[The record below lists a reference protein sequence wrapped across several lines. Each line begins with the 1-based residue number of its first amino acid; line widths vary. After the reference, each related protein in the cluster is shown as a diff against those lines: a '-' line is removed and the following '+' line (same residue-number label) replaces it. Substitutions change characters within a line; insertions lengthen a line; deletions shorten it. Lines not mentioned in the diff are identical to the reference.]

1 MRRRATKK
9 AISMALA
16 AAMAFSQVQ
25 VFAASSDIKGHW
37 AESAITSWQDKG
49 LITGYTDGTFK
60 PDNSITRAEFASM
73 VNKALGL
80 TEKGDVPF
88 SDVQSGSWYY
98 DAISIAVKAGYCSGY
113 EDGTFKP
120 DATITRA
127 EAAVMI
133 ALAKGLTQN
142 TAAASGFADAAN
154 IPAWAKGYVGAV
166 VSAGYMSG
174 RPDGTFDATNTITRA
189 EAVSSLDRAMGNTAT
204 TDKDVVV
211 TEDDTVI
218 DGQTIE
224 GNLIIDKA
232 VGEGEVYVK
241 NSTVAGNIIVQGGGD
256 DSIYLENVTVKG
268 KVIVEK
274 EDVRVQFEGKTEVT
288 DVEVKAVCEL
298 KSKDFEGTVG
308 TITIAEELGTSEAV
322 KVNVP
327 AEAVVVSAKASVYV
341 NANVDKVTIAS
352 AAKDSKLEVTSSAKV
367 GTVVAD
373 GKVAISGSGKI
384 EKLEANA
391 DGITVSSST
400 KVTETEVA
408 DGVEKPSTGSTG
420 GGGGGSSS
428 GSSSSSDDDN
438 KNKPATATVSKLEDL
453 GGKSLEEFINEK
465 ANAYGLTLT
474 IAKAYADEVLT
485 GTLNYKGTGKL
496 TINVVEDTKTA
507 TLASSNSLKI
517 IAEKATSVSVTGKV
531 ELVKLTFNAPK
542 ANVLASGTF
551 TTGVEVEA
559 ATSATVNAA
568 ETAVTVKCNTT
579 VNGTAKS
586 VTLSDSAK
594 NVTIGATVE
603 TVNSAIADAKVT
615 VTGKVETVAVKAN
628 TTIAGAGTI
637 NKVTTSTGTLTVD
650 ATNVAEVAVS
660 GEATVRVNAD
670 VDKVTVASGAANT
683 TITVGTNAIVSAV
696 NTAAN
701 IKVAGSGA
709 ITAVTSTTTSLVT
722 VTAAEGTTVKVE
734 TVTGS
739 SVTTSGN
746 FGNTPVVKKITRIA
760 IKGADGEEKPYKTA
774 YALDEALDLTG
785 LVLEVAY
792 DGNVPTDEVV
802 VKDNPTVEVTELDS
816 SAEAASKEI
825 TISYAGKTATYN
837 ISVAMT
843 EEQIKA
849 DIIGQIDKNTVITTL
864 TDTKGVTEATAVTE
878 DLPKDNITVAKDT
891 VKPGTIAIE
900 WKSNNDAVKIG
911 EDGKAV
917 TIAQPD
923 GQNAIVTLTATVKYN
938 EKVIATKD
946 YTVTVLAKAELDKI
960 EIKGAEDG
968 IFVGRQATLTA
979 ETKDQRGDNITV
991 GRIKWSI
998 VETEEEKVEGTV
1010 IEDGE
1015 YTAGTGTGTATLKI
1029 AVNETRQ
1036 TITVKVAAYAAAVEE
1051 GEETPL
1057 KEQTYT
1063 VNVKALSNNTGIAS
1077 VKVADAKAELK
1088 GDAYEVTVPYET
1100 VFVTEDA
1107 EALKGFIVVKT
1118 ADENADY
1125 AVAYESSYSSEMVAK
1140 YTVTVTAQDK
1150 TEAKYTVNVSKKAPA
1165 EVSDFEGL
1173 ETAMGNADVDVIKL
1187 TGDVAIIED
1196 FAITKPVISKK
1207 SQKLTV
1213 NADVTLTVSAKV
1225 ESSVEGVAIGDTLSG
1240 LSKVVIEENGT
1251 VNSTSGAGTYVLNGS
1266 TLVKYA
1272 AQNVTL
1278 RGEGPAKDGTTDASG
1293 NYDYATA
1300 YESAGVSLT
1309 PEEGSDVT
1317 LGINEATL
1325 ATFFENQ
1332 NNKLVTSTQNNDAK
1346 LVNNALFQLSQLSG
1360 NLPKNEDGESE
1371 EDQYYYGLFAG
1382 VQFKT
1387 LESAT
1392 KVTVYSGSNRLASGS
1407 GQYEFAVG
1415 SNQNNTYAGNDVLD
1429 GVFTKYLVFAN
1440 AEKKEVYVHPTP
1452 LKYTFVWSDDSGIIG
1467 VTDCTINYE
1476 KQ

>member
-211 TEDDTVI
+211 TEDDAVI

-274 EDVRVQFEGKTEVT
+274 SGVRVQFEGKTEVT

-298 KSKDFEGTVG
+298 KSKDFEGKVG

-428 GSSSSSDDDN
+428 SSGSGSSSN
-438 KNKPATATVSKLEDL
+438 KNKPATATVNKAADL
-453 GGKSLEEFINEK
+453 GGKDLSTFINEK
-465 ANAYGLTLT
+465 ANAYGLTLN

-485 GTLNYKGTGKL
+485 GTLNYTGTGKL

-517 IAEKATSVSVTGKV
+517 IAKKATSVSVTGKV
-531 ELVKLTFNAPK
+531 ELATLTFNAPK

-568 ETAVTVKCNTT
+568 ETAVTVKCDTT

-603 TVNSAIADAKVT
+603 TVKSAIADAKVT
-615 VTGKVETVAVKAN
+615 VTGKVETVAVTAN

-660 GEATVRVNAD
+660 GKATVRVNAD

-696 NTAAN
+696 NTGAN
-701 IKVAGSGA
+701 ITVTGSGA
-709 ITAVTSTTTSLVT
+709 ITAVTSTTTSPVT

-746 FGNTPVVKKITRIA
+746 FGNTPVVKKITKIA
-760 IKGADGEEKPYKTA
+760 IKGATDEEKPYKTA

-785 LVLEVAY
+785 LVLEVTY
-792 DGNVPTDEVV
+792 DGDVPKDEVV
-802 VKDNPTVEVTELDS
+802 VKDNPTVEVAGFDS
-816 SAEAASKEI
+816 RAEAASKEI

-837 ISVAMT
+837 ISVVMT

-849 DIIGQIDKNTVITTL
+849 DIIGQLDKDTVITKL
-864 TDTKGVTEATAVTE
+864 TDTKGVTEATAVTAS
-878 DLPKDNITVAKDT
+878 LPKDNITVDKDT
-891 VKPGTIAIE
+891 EEPGTIAIE
-900 WKSNNDAVKIG
+900 WKSNNEAVKIG

-917 TIAQPD
+917 TITQPD

-968 IFVGRQATLTA
+968 IFVGKQATLTA

-991 GRIKWSI
+991 GRIEWSI
-998 VETEEEKVEGTV
+998 VETEEEKVDGTV
-1010 IEDGE
+1010 IEDGK
-1015 YTAGTGTGTATLKI
+1015 YTAGTGTATLKI
-1029 AVNETRQ
+1029 AANETRKP
-1036 TITVKVAAYAAAVEE
+1036 ITVKVAAYAAAVEE

-1063 VNVKALSNNTGIAS
+1063 VNVKDLSNNTGITS
-1077 VKVADAKAELK
+1077 ITVADAKAELK
-1088 GDAYEVTVPYET
+1088 GDAYEVTVPLET
-1100 VFVTEDA
+1100 EFVTEDA
-1107 EALKGFIVVKT
+1107 EALKGFIEVET

-1125 AVAYESSYSSEMVAK
+1125 AVKYVMSGEDKAQ
-1140 YTVTVTAQDK
+1140 YTVTVTAQDGK
-1150 TEAKYTVNVSKKAPA
+1150 TTAKYTVNVSKKAPA

-1173 ETAMGNADVDVIKL
+1173 KTAMDNADVDVIKL
-1187 TGDVAIIED
+1187 TGDVAISKD
-1196 FAITKPVISKK
+1196 FAITKPVISKE

-1213 NADVTLTVSAKV
+1213 NANVTLTVSAKV

-1251 VNSTSGAGTYVLNGS
+1251 VNSKSDAGTYVLNGS

-1278 RGEGPAKDGTTDASG
+1278 RGEGPAKEGTTDANG
-1293 NYDYATA
+1293 NNYNYAAA
-1300 YESAGVSLT
+1300 YKSAGVSLASGSDFT
-1309 PEEGSDVT
+1309 LSVDEGKLAEFFNEEGNVLVKSTDGDT
-1317 LGINEATL
+1317 
-1325 ATFFENQ
+1325 
-1332 NNKLVTSTQNNDAK
+1332 NKLITND
-1346 LVNNALFQLSQLSG
+1346 VFQLSQLSG
-1360 NLPKNEDGESE
+1360 NLHKNEDGESE
-1371 EDQYYYGLFAG
+1371 EDKYYYGLFAG
-1382 VQFKT
+1382 VQFET

-1392 KVTVYSGSNRLASGS
+1392 EVTVYSGSNRLASGD

-1415 SNQNNTYAGNDVLD
+1415 SNQNSAYAGNDVLD

-1440 AEKKEVYVHPTP
+1440 AEKREVYVHPTP